1 MSQAVDAGARIK
13 GLWNINVLLKKMY
26 ASVSPPSVRYI
37 CDFGKVCL
45 DGSCLKVLLSNV
57 NTEKHV
63 LIIGYFDLVVFAAD
77 CVLA

>member
-1 MSQAVDAGARIK
+1 
-13 GLWNINVLLKKMY
+13 MY